1 MRLLEYKV
9 VANVQSIDKAMA
21 NVDGDDKV
29 MANLD
34 GDDKVMVNVESDG
47 YGGESCLAN
56 FKANQ
61 GG

>member
-1 MRLLEYKV
+1 LEVKLFEYKV
-9 VANVQSIDKAMA
+9 IANVQSIDKAMA
-21 NVDGDDKV
+21 NMDGDDK
-29 MANLD
+29 A
-34 GDDKVMVNVESDG
+34 MVNVESDG

>member
-1 MRLLEYKV
+1 MFEYKV
-9 VANVQSIDKAMA
+9 VANVQSINKAMA
-21 NVDGDDKV
+21 NVDGDDKA
-29 MANLD
+29 MA
-34 GDDKVMVNVESDG
+34 NVESDG

>member
-1 MRLLEYKV
+1 MWTKLRLEARLFEYKV
-9 VANVQSIDKAMA
+9 IANVQSIDKVMA
-21 NVDGDDKV
+21 NMDGDDK
-29 MANLD
+29 A
-34 GDDKVMVNVESDG
+34 MVNVESDG

>member
-1 MRLLEYKV
+1 MRLFEYKV

-21 NVDGDDKV
+21 N
-29 MANLD
+29 LD
-34 GDDKVMVNVESDG
+34 GDDKVMVNVESDV

>member
-1 MRLLEYKV
+1 MFEYKV
-9 VANVQSIDKAMA
+9 IANVQSINKAMA
-21 NVDGDDKV
+21 NVDGDDKA
-29 MANLD
+29 MT
-34 GDDKVMVNVESDG
+34 NVESDG